1 MCTLQTSTSNKK
13 SHRKFLSYSVAIYRG
28 RGEADLPERAP
39 GRLDVVLL
47 QGTDHP
53 LRGVELDQAR

>member
-1 MCTLQTSTSNKK
+1 MCTLQTSSK
-13 SHRKFLSYSVAIYRG
+13 SSHFLYCSVAIYRG
-28 RGEADLPERAP
+28 RGEADLLERAP
-39 GRLDVVLL
+39 GRLDVLLL